1 MGDSGRRSSRARKVS
16 QRISTVSL
24 AERENA
30 KNARLDALENDDA
43 TGEGVVG
50 DSDEEFVI
58 QGSDEGDAVLHCI
71 ALSNLNMIS
80 ADATTHSMMSSL
92 VGSFSQLCLCPEI

>member
-1 MGDSGRRSSRARKVS
+1 MGDSGRRSVRARKVS

-58 QGSDEGDAVLHCI
+58 QDSDEGI
-71 ALSNLNMIS
+71 PS
-80 ADATTHSMMSSL
+80 TTAGILEFPPQNSIPKSIL
-92 VGSFSQLCLCPEI
+92 VR